1 MAVPDKEPAA
11 TLMRDDPLTGLAT
24 DIRLWAA
31 ELGFARL
38 GISRV
43 DLAPHDRYYQR
54 WLAAG
59 HHGEMEY
66 MERHG
71 ARRWRPAEL
80 IPGTIRVISVTMDY
94 RAGGADPLQVL
105 EDPARAYVARYALG
119 RDYHKLMR
127 ARLAEL
133 AKRIRARRPD
143 AAQRVFVDS
152 APVLERA
159 IAQQGG
165 IGWIGKNTML
175 IDSRGGSWFFLG
187 EIYTDIAL
195 APDLPF
201 STMHCGSC
209 TACLE
214 VCPTQA
220 FVGPF
225 ELDARRCISYLTIEL
240 HGSIPPEIR
249 PLLVKRGFGCAYGQ
263 LDCPWHSFATPRCA
277 AGFLPRHGLDDSALS
292 ELFGWSE
299 QQFLERAAGSPLYR
313 LGHARWLRN
322 LAVALGNG
330 PATAAARAA
339 LQARLEHPSTLVR
352 EHVAW
357 ALARLQTL
365 MRKNVSR

>member
-1 MAVPDKEPAA
+1 
-11 TLMRDDPLTGLAT
+11 MRDDPLTGLAT

-159 IAQQGG
+159 IAPLS
-165 IGWIGKNTML
+165 L
-175 IDSRGGSWFFLG
+175 IHIS
-187 EIYTDIAL
+187 E
-195 APDLPF
+195 
-201 STMHCGSC
+201 
-209 TACLE
+209 
-214 VCPTQA
+214 PT
-220 FVGPF
+220 
-225 ELDARRCISYLTIEL
+225 
-240 HGSIPPEIR
+240 R
-249 PLLVKRGFGCAYGQ
+249 PY
-263 LDCPWHSFATPRCA
+263 
-277 AGFLPRHGLDDSALS
+277 
-292 ELFGWSE
+292 
-299 QQFLERAAGSPLYR
+299 
-313 LGHARWLRN
+313 
-322 LAVALGNG
+322 
-330 PATAAARAA
+330 
-339 LQARLEHPSTLVR
+339 
-352 EHVAW
+352 
-357 ALARLQTL
+357 
-365 MRKNVSR
+365 